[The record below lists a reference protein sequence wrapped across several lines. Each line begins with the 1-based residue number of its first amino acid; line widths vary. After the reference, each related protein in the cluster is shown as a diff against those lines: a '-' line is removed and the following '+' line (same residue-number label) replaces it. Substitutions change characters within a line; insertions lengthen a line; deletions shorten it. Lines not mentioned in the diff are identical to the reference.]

1 MVIKKLT
8 LHNFGVYAG
17 TNTFIFHGEK
27 PVVLIGGLNGRGKT
41 TILDAVLL
49 SLYGSN
55 SFAYKESNYKS
66 YGQYLRSYVNEGDT
80 SFTSYIEL
88 EFVLSIKEPESY
100 LVHREWDSLT
110 KRTRE
115 KLFVKRNGRDDK
127 FLASNWTI
135 FIENMLPSALSNFFF
150 FDGEKIAELAVDS
163 TSEGLRE
170 SIRSMLGLT
179 VLDQLKKDLIRTTR
193 RVGKFTVSS
202 KEESELER
210 LRLRKEKC
218 EQNIIQANKKTADLL
233 NQREEIRKALEAA
246 KNEYTLQGGDI
257 VEQQQELFQRR
268 ALVNAKK
275 EQNKEQLL
283 NAAANELPFVL
294 VKDLLGNI
302 NAQGNIEK
310 NHNTDLKAIERFE
323 QLYEQYIIINGQS
336 KEMSD
341 FSEYFHSRIGNSTI
355 ERIYNLSDR
364 NLNLVDELLST
375 KIREAATFALRLLQE
390 KKDLQLASDEIDSYL
405 SVDINENE
413 LKKIYKKIKSLEQKD
428 INIEIKIDDNRQKV
442 SVFEW
447 ELQKATSEYSKYAE
461 SILSKLEG
469 QDDSQRYL
477 KYSKIALDILEEYT
491 TRLQSEK
498 TKVLAETIT
507 DCYHKL
513 ANKQNL
519 IDTIVMDAKSLEI
532 TYLNKEH
539 KVVSKESLSAG
550 EKQLMVI
557 AILWSL
563 GICSKKK
570 LPVIIDTPLSRLDSE
585 HRTALIT
592 TYFPNASEQ
601 TIILSTDSEIGYDYY
616 NMMNEYVGDE
626 FTLNY
631 DDENRSTSIVKG
643 YFVGDR
649 YDC

>member
-17 TNTFIFHGEK
+17 TNSFLFHGEK
-27 PVVLIGGLNGRGKT
+27 PIVLIGGLNGRGKT
-41 TILDAVLL
+41 TFLDAVLL

-66 YGQYLRSYVNEGDT
+66 YGQFLRSYVNEGDS

-88 EFVLSIKEPESY
+88 EFVLNIKETESY
-100 LVHREWDSLT
+100 LVHREWDALT

-115 KLFVKRNGRDDK
+115 KLFVKRNGKEDK

-179 VLDQLKKDLIRTTR
+179 VLDQLKKDLIRTTH
-193 RVGKFTVSS
+193 RVGKFSVSS
-202 KEESELER
+202 KEETELER

-218 EQNIIQANKKTADLL
+218 EQNLIAANKKAIDLL
-233 NQREEIRKALEAA
+233 NQREEIRKALEVAH
-246 KNEYTLQGGDI
+246 NEYVLQGGDI

-275 EQNKEQLL
+275 DQNKEQLIY
-283 NAAANELPFVL
+283 AAATEIPFVL
-294 VKDLLGNI
+294 VRDLLSDI
-302 NAQGNIEK
+302 NTQGNIER
-310 NHNTDLKAIERFE
+310 NHNTDIKAIERFE
-323 QLYEQYIIINGQS
+323 QLYDQYICENGYNKEIS
-336 KEMSD
+336 KFSD
-341 FSEYFHSRIGNSTI
+341 YLHSQIRTNTFES
-355 ERIYNLSDR
+355 IYNLSDR
-364 NLNLVDELLST
+364 NLNLVEELLST
-375 KIREAATFALRLLQE
+375 RIREASTFALRQLQE
-390 KKDLQLASDEIDSYL
+390 KKELQKVSEEIESYL

-413 LKKIYKKIKSLEQKD
+413 IKKAYKKIKTLEQKD

-442 SVFEW
+442 GTFEW

-469 QDDSQRYL
+469 KDDSQRYL
-477 KYSKIALDILEEYT
+477 KYSKVALEILEEYT

-519 IDTIVMDAKSLEI
+519 IDTIIMDAKSLEI
-532 TYLNKEH
+532 TYINKEQ
-539 KVVSKESLSAG
+539 KTVSKESLSAG

-557 AILWSL
+557 AILWAL

-601 TIILSTDSEIGYDYY
+601 TIILSTDSEIGQDYY
-616 NMMNEYVGDE
+616 HMMSEYVGDE
-626 FTLNY
+626 FTLSY

-643 YFVGDR
+643 YFMGDQ